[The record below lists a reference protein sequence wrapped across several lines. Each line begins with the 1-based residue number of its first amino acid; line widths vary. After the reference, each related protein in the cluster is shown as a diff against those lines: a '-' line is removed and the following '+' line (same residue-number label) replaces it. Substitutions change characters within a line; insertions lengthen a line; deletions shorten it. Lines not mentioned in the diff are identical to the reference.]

1 VTDQEAVRK
10 WRPRQPLTRAELVE
24 QREELKLLV
33 ELRGIRELLQDNQA
47 ALRALLRQKG
57 KA

>member
-1 VTDQEAVRK
+1 MTDPEARK
-10 WRPRQPLTRAELVE
+10 WRPRQPLTRPELVK
-24 QREELKLLV
+24 QREERKLLV
-33 ELRGIRELLQDNQA
+33 ELRDIRELLQDNQA